1 MRMMMG
7 IGQHNPIF
15 NSVLIV
21 VDWFDLEIDIEPITI
36 LPFWMSKPFFIRFQ
50 RAKN

>member
-1 MRMMMG
+1 MWMMMG